1 MERNKFLENQRRAT
15 ALMCEE
21 SNDVTNKKNASML
34 PPRDVT
40 RARADDSSRSSI
52 MPGAHIH
59 QNTLGDGLVPLIN
72 KLQDIFTQAGVD
84 NVGGDLELPQIAVV
98 GSQSSGKSSVLEA
111 LVGRDFLPRGPD
123 ICTRRPLVL
132 QLVHTPYQHASH
144 HNQAP
149 MEWGEFLH
157 RPGEIFTEFE
167 AIREEIECE
176 TNRGIGTNKGVS
188 DKQIRLKICSPH
200 VLTMTLVDLPGITRV
215 PVGDQPADIEKRIR
229 DMILSY
235 IKRESCLILAVSPAN
250 TDLANSDA
258 LTLSRL
264 VDPDGKRTIG
274 VVTKL
279 DIMDRGTDA
288 VAYLRGEV
296 VPLRLGY
303 IGVVNRCQ
311 QDIAQRRSIREAR
324 ASEAEFFRHHPAYAE
339 VIDKCGTEALGW
351 TVSRILADHIADLLP
366 ALSDKIAT
374 RRAEAQRELVSLGEG
389 RPEDPSRQSAMVL
402 EKLHGYAACFTKS
415 VVGKSDDLSTSSLE
429 GGARIHFVLQD
440 IFVKGLESLDP
451 TRAMS
456 EEDIRTAI
464 QNAAG
469 TKAVLLLP
477 DDSFEVLVKQA
488 IRKMSDPCVK
498 CARIVHDELGR
509 IARTLIN
516 QQNLQRYPRLAQ
528 SVEDATRDFLVE
540 GLVRAESMINSLVEC
555 QLAHINTS
563 HPDFV
568 GGSQALRMAQQEL
581 KRRRGASASA
591 GTGADD
597 DEMSG
602 DENNFGEDVLADVT
616 QRNALQRK
624 RDAKNKAKT
633 ALGRKLSGGSSVD
646 ASINKVKD
654 KENDVQALYSHEN
667 GVVSLKEPPGRIQ
680 ASEPETD
687 EELLQVLVTRILLGS
702 YFAISRGVLADTVPK
717 AVMHFLVNSVQR
729 GLQQHLIQSL
739 YHPNLVPSL
748 LTEHP
753 ETEAKR
759 LAARNKYKALSAA
772 AAAISAMPADLAA
785 AGGGIGG
792 RR

>member
-1 MERNKFLENQRRAT
+1 
-15 ALMCEE
+15 
-21 SNDVTNKKNASML
+21 
-34 PPRDVT
+34 
-40 RARADDSSRSSI
+40 
-52 MPGAHIH
+52 
-59 QNTLGDGLVPLIN
+59 
-72 KLQDIFTQAGVD
+72 
-84 NVGGDLELPQIAVV
+84 
-98 GSQSSGKSSVLEA
+98 
-111 LVGRDFLPRGPD
+111 
-123 ICTRRPLVL
+123 
-132 QLVHTPYQHASH
+132 
-144 HNQAP
+144 
-149 MEWGEFLH
+149 
-157 RPGEIFTEFE
+157 
-167 AIREEIECE
+167 
-176 TNRGIGTNKGVS
+176 
-188 DKQIRLKICSPH
+188 
-200 VLTMTLVDLPGITRV
+200 
-215 PVGDQPADIEKRIR
+215 
-229 DMILSY
+229 
-235 IKRESCLILAVSPAN
+235 
-250 TDLANSDA
+250 
-258 LTLSRL
+258 
-264 VDPDGKRTIG
+264 
-274 VVTKL
+274 
-279 DIMDRGTDA
+279 
-288 VAYLRGEV
+288 
-296 VPLRLGY
+296 
-303 IGVVNRCQ
+303 VVNRCQ

-351 TVSRILADHIADLLP
+351 SVSRILADHIAELLP

-374 RRAEAQRELVSLGEG
+374 RRAEAQRELKSLGEG
-389 RPEDPSRQSAMVL
+389 RPEDVGRQSAMVL
-402 EKLHGYAACFTKS
+402 EKLHGYAAGFTKS

-469 TKAVLLLP
+469 TKGVLLLP

-516 QQNLQRYPRLAQ
+516 TMDLQRYPRLAQ

-540 GLVRAESMINSLVEC
+540 GLTPAESMINSLVEC
-555 QLAHINTS
+555 QLAHVNTA

-568 GGSQALRMAQQEL
+568 GGSKALRMAQQEL
-581 KRRRGASASA
+581 KRRRGASVSA
-591 GTGADD
+591 TAGDD
-597 DEMSG
+597 DEEEMSG
-602 DENNFGEDVLADVT
+602 DENDFGEDVLADVT
-616 QRNALQRK
+616 QRNAMLKK

-633 ALGRKLSGGSSVD
+633 ALGRKLSGGSASSVD
-646 ASINKVKD
+646 VSVD
-654 KENDVQALYSHEN
+654 KENDTKALYSHEN
-667 GVVSLKEPPGRIQ
+667 GVVSLKEPPGKIQ

-759 LAARNKYKALSAA
+759 LAARNKYKALSQAA
-772 AAAISAMPADLAA
+772 QAIGAMPADLAA
-785 AGGGIGG
+785 AGVTVGG

>member
-1 MERNKFLENQRRAT
+1 
-15 ALMCEE
+15 
-21 SNDVTNKKNASML
+21 
-34 PPRDVT
+34 
-40 RARADDSSRSSI
+40 

-339 VIDKCGTEALGW
+339 VIDKCGIEALGW

-540 GLVRAESMINSLVEC
+540 GLVPAESMINSLVEC

>member
-1 MERNKFLENQRRAT
+1 
-15 ALMCEE
+15 
-21 SNDVTNKKNASML
+21 
-34 PPRDVT
+34 
-40 RARADDSSRSSI
+40 

-540 GLVRAESMINSLVEC
+540 GLVPAESMINSLVEC

>member
-1 MERNKFLENQRRAT
+1 
-15 ALMCEE
+15 
-21 SNDVTNKKNASML
+21 
-34 PPRDVT
+34 
-40 RARADDSSRSSI
+40 

-540 GLVRAESMINSLVEC
+540 GLVPAESMINSLVEC

-654 KENDVQALYSHEN
+654 KENDGQALYSHEN

>member
-1 MERNKFLENQRRAT
+1 
-15 ALMCEE
+15 
-21 SNDVTNKKNASML
+21 
-34 PPRDVT
+34 
-40 RARADDSSRSSI
+40 

-351 TVSRILADHIADLLP
+351 TVSRILSDHIADLLP

-540 GLVRAESMINSLVEC
+540 GLVPAESMINSLVEC

>member
-1 MERNKFLENQRRAT
+1 
-15 ALMCEE
+15 
-21 SNDVTNKKNASML
+21 
-34 PPRDVT
+34 
-40 RARADDSSRSSI
+40 

-176 TNRGIGTNKGVS
+176 TNRGTGTNKGVS

-374 RRAEAQRELVSLGEG
+374 RRAEAQRELKSLGEG
-389 RPEDPSRQSAMVL
+389 RPEDPGRQSAMVL
-402 EKLHGYAACFTKS
+402 EKLHGYAAGFTKS
-415 VVGKSDDLSTSSLE
+415 VVGKSDDLSTASLE

-516 QQNLQRYPRLAQ
+516 QQDLQRYPRLAQ

-540 GLVRAESMINSLVEC
+540 GLVPAESMINSLVEC

-602 DENNFGEDVLADVT
+602 DENDFGEDVLADVT

-646 ASINKVKD
+646 ASIDKVKD
-654 KENDVQALYSHEN
+654 KENDVKALYSHEN

-772 AAAISAMPADLAA
+772 AAAIGAMPADLAA
-785 AGGGIGG
+785 AGVGVGG

>member
-98 GSQSSGKSSVLEA
+98 GSQSAGKSSVLEA

-540 GLVRAESMINSLVEC
+540 GLVPAESMINSLVEC

>member
-1 MERNKFLENQRRAT
+1 
-15 ALMCEE
+15 
-21 SNDVTNKKNASML
+21 
-34 PPRDVT
+34 
-40 RARADDSSRSSI
+40 

-229 DMILSY
+229 DVILSY

-540 GLVRAESMINSLVEC
+540 GLVPAESMINSLVEC

>member
-1 MERNKFLENQRRAT
+1 
-15 ALMCEE
+15 
-21 SNDVTNKKNASML
+21 
-34 PPRDVT
+34 
-40 RARADDSSRSSI
+40 
-52 MPGAHIH
+52 
-59 QNTLGDGLVPLIN
+59 
-72 KLQDIFTQAGVD
+72 
-84 NVGGDLELPQIAVV
+84 
-98 GSQSSGKSSVLEA
+98 
-111 LVGRDFLPRGPD
+111 
-123 ICTRRPLVL
+123 
-132 QLVHTPYQHASH
+132 
-144 HNQAP
+144 
-149 MEWGEFLH
+149 
-157 RPGEIFTEFE
+157 
-167 AIREEIECE
+167 
-176 TNRGIGTNKGVS
+176 
-188 DKQIRLKICSPH
+188 
-200 VLTMTLVDLPGITRV
+200 
-215 PVGDQPADIEKRIR
+215 
-229 DMILSY
+229 
-235 IKRESCLILAVSPAN
+235 
-250 TDLANSDA
+250 
-258 LTLSRL
+258 
-264 VDPDGKRTIG
+264 
-274 VVTKL
+274 
-279 DIMDRGTDA
+279 
-288 VAYLRGEV
+288 
-296 VPLRLGY
+296 
-303 IGVVNRCQ
+303 
-311 QDIAQRRSIREAR
+311 
-324 ASEAEFFRHHPAYAE
+324 
-339 VIDKCGTEALGW
+339 
-351 TVSRILADHIADLLP
+351 
-366 ALSDKIAT
+366 
-374 RRAEAQRELVSLGEG
+374 
-389 RPEDPSRQSAMVL
+389 MVL
-402 EKLHGYAACFTKS
+402 EKLHGYAAGFTKS

-516 QQNLQRYPRLAQ
+516 QQALQRYPRLAQ

-540 GLVRAESMINSLVEC
+540 GLVPAESMINSLVEC

-581 KRRRGASASA
+581 KRRRGASTAA

-602 DENNFGEDVLADVT
+602 DENDFGEDVLADVT

-646 ASINKVKD
+646 ASIDKVKD
-654 KENDVQALYSHEN
+654 KENDVKALYSHEN

-772 AAAISAMPADLAA
+772 AAAIGAMPADLAA
-785 AGGGIGG
+785 AGVGVGG

>member
-1 MERNKFLENQRRAT
+1 
-15 ALMCEE
+15 
-21 SNDVTNKKNASML
+21 
-34 PPRDVT
+34 
-40 RARADDSSRSSI
+40 

-167 AIREEIECE
+167 AIREEIECD

-351 TVSRILADHIADLLP
+351 TVSRILADHIANLLP

-540 GLVRAESMINSLVEC
+540 GLVPAESMINSLVEC

>member
-1 MERNKFLENQRRAT
+1 
-15 ALMCEE
+15 
-21 SNDVTNKKNASML
+21 
-34 PPRDVT
+34 
-40 RARADDSSRSSI
+40 

-176 TNRGIGTNKGVS
+176 TNRGTGTNKGVS

-366 ALSDKIAT
+366 ALSDKITT
-374 RRAEAQRELVSLGEG
+374 RRSEAQRELKSLGEG
-389 RPEDPSRQSAMVL
+389 RPEDPGRQSAMVL
-402 EKLHGYAACFTKS
+402 EKLHGYAAGFTKS
-415 VVGKSDDLSTSSLE
+415 VVGKSDDLSTASLE

-516 QQNLQRYPRLAQ
+516 QQDLQRYPRLAQ

-540 GLVRAESMINSLVEC
+540 GLVPAESMINSLVEC

-581 KRRRGASASA
+581 KRRRGASTAA

-602 DENNFGEDVLADVT
+602 DENDFGEDVLADVT

-646 ASINKVKD
+646 ASIDKVKD
-654 KENDVQALYSHEN
+654 KENDVKALYSHEN

-772 AAAISAMPADLAA
+772 AAAIGAMPADLAA
-785 AGGGIGG
+785 AGVGVGG

>member
-1 MERNKFLENQRRAT
+1 
-15 ALMCEE
+15 
-21 SNDVTNKKNASML
+21 
-34 PPRDVT
+34 
-40 RARADDSSRSSI
+40 

-176 TNRGIGTNKGVS
+176 TNRGTGTNKGVS

-516 QQNLQRYPRLAQ
+516 QQDLQRYPRLAQ

-540 GLVRAESMINSLVEC
+540 GLVPAESMINSLVEC

-581 KRRRGASASA
+581 KRRRGASTAA

-602 DENNFGEDVLADVT
+602 DENDFGEDVLADVT

-646 ASINKVKD
+646 ASIDKVKD
-654 KENDVQALYSHEN
+654 KENDVKALYSHEN

-772 AAAISAMPADLAA
+772 AAAIGAMPADLAA
-785 AGGGIGG
+785 AGVGVGG

>member
-1 MERNKFLENQRRAT
+1 
-15 ALMCEE
+15 
-21 SNDVTNKKNASML
+21 
-34 PPRDVT
+34 
-40 RARADDSSRSSI
+40 

-540 GLVRAESMINSLVEC
+540 GLVPAESMINSLVKC

-717 AVMHFLVNSVQR
+717 VVMHFLVNSVQR

>member
-1 MERNKFLENQRRAT
+1 M
-15 ALMCEE
+15 
-21 SNDVTNKKNASML
+21 
-34 PPRDVT
+34 
-40 RARADDSSRSSI
+40 
-52 MPGAHIH
+52 
-59 QNTLGDGLVPLIN
+59 
-72 KLQDIFTQAGVD
+72 
-84 NVGGDLELPQIAVV
+84 
-98 GSQSSGKSSVLEA
+98 
-111 LVGRDFLPRGPD
+111 
-123 ICTRRPLVL
+123 
-132 QLVHTPYQHASH
+132 
-144 HNQAP
+144 
-149 MEWGEFLH
+149 
-157 RPGEIFTEFE
+157 
-167 AIREEIECE
+167 
-176 TNRGIGTNKGVS
+176 
-188 DKQIRLKICSPH
+188 
-200 VLTMTLVDLPGITRV
+200 
-215 PVGDQPADIEKRIR
+215 
-229 DMILSY
+229 
-235 IKRESCLILAVSPAN
+235 
-250 TDLANSDA
+250 
-258 LTLSRL
+258 
-264 VDPDGKRTIG
+264 
-274 VVTKL
+274 
-279 DIMDRGTDA
+279 
-288 VAYLRGEV
+288 
-296 VPLRLGY
+296 
-303 IGVVNRCQ
+303 
-311 QDIAQRRSIREAR
+311 
-324 ASEAEFFRHHPAYAE
+324 
-339 VIDKCGTEALGW
+339 
-351 TVSRILADHIADLLP
+351 SRILADHIAELLP

-374 RRAEAQRELVSLGEG
+374 RRAEAQRELKSLGEG
-389 RPEDPSRQSAMVL
+389 RPEDVGRQSAMVL
-402 EKLHGYAACFTKS
+402 EKLHGYAAGFTKS

-469 TKAVLLLP
+469 TKGVLLLP

-516 QQNLQRYPRLAQ
+516 TMDLQRYPRLAQ

-540 GLVRAESMINSLVEC
+540 GLTPAESMINSLVEC
-555 QLAHINTS
+555 QLAHVNTA

-568 GGSQALRMAQQEL
+568 GGSKALRMAQQEL

-591 GTGADD
+591 GAGDD
-597 DEMSG
+597 DDEEMSG
-602 DENNFGEDVLADVT
+602 DENDFGEDVLADVT
-616 QRNALQRK
+616 QRNAMSKK

-633 ALGRKLSGGSSVD
+633 ALGRKLSGGSASSVD
-646 ASINKVKD
+646 VSVD
-654 KENDVQALYSHEN
+654 KENDTKALYSHEN
-667 GVVSLKEPPGRIQ
+667 GVVSLKEPPGKIQ

-759 LAARNKYKALSAA
+759 LAARNKYKALSQAA
-772 AAAISAMPADLAA
+772 QAIGAMPADLAA
-785 AGGGIGG
+785 AGVTVGG

>member
-1 MERNKFLENQRRAT
+1 
-15 ALMCEE
+15 
-21 SNDVTNKKNASML
+21 
-34 PPRDVT
+34 
-40 RARADDSSRSSI
+40 

-59 QNTLGDGLVPLIN
+59 QNTLGDGIVPLIN

-176 TNRGIGTNKGVS
+176 TNRGTGTNKGVS

-540 GLVRAESMINSLVEC
+540 GLVPAESMINSLVEC

>member
-1 MERNKFLENQRRAT
+1 
-15 ALMCEE
+15 
-21 SNDVTNKKNASML
+21 
-34 PPRDVT
+34 
-40 RARADDSSRSSI
+40 

-176 TNRGIGTNKGVS
+176 TNRGTGTNKGVS

-366 ALSDKIAT
+366 ALSDKITT
-374 RRAEAQRELVSLGEG
+374 RRSEAQRELKSLGEG
-389 RPEDPSRQSAMVL
+389 RPEDPGRQSAMVL
-402 EKLHGYAACFTKS
+402 EKLHGYAAGFTKS

-516 QQNLQRYPRLAQ
+516 QQDLQRYPRLAQ

-540 GLVRAESMINSLVEC
+540 GLVPAESMINSLVEC

-581 KRRRGASASA
+581 KRRRGASTVA

-602 DENNFGEDVLADVT
+602 DENDFGEDVLADVT

-646 ASINKVKD
+646 ASIDKVKD
-654 KENDVQALYSHEN
+654 KENDVKALYSHEN

-772 AAAISAMPADLAA
+772 AAAIGAMPADLAA
-785 AGGGIGG
+785 AGVGVGG

>member
-1 MERNKFLENQRRAT
+1 
-15 ALMCEE
+15 
-21 SNDVTNKKNASML
+21 
-34 PPRDVT
+34 
-40 RARADDSSRSSI
+40 

-176 TNRGIGTNKGVS
+176 TNRGTGTNKGVS

-540 GLVRAESMINSLVEC
+540 GLVPAESMINSLVEC

-581 KRRRGASASA
+581 KRRRGASTAA

-602 DENNFGEDVLADVT
+602 DENDFGEDVLADVT

>member
-1 MERNKFLENQRRAT
+1 
-15 ALMCEE
+15 
-21 SNDVTNKKNASML
+21 
-34 PPRDVT
+34 
-40 RARADDSSRSSI
+40 
-52 MPGAHIH
+52 
-59 QNTLGDGLVPLIN
+59 
-72 KLQDIFTQAGVD
+72 
-84 NVGGDLELPQIAVV
+84 
-98 GSQSSGKSSVLEA
+98 
-111 LVGRDFLPRGPD
+111 
-123 ICTRRPLVL
+123 
-132 QLVHTPYQHASH
+132 
-144 HNQAP
+144 
-149 MEWGEFLH
+149 
-157 RPGEIFTEFE
+157 
-167 AIREEIECE
+167 
-176 TNRGIGTNKGVS
+176 
-188 DKQIRLKICSPH
+188 
-200 VLTMTLVDLPGITRV
+200 
-215 PVGDQPADIEKRIR
+215 
-229 DMILSY
+229 MILSY

-258 LTLSRL
+258 LTLSKL
-264 VDPDGKRTIG
+264 VDPMGKRTIG

-288 VAYLRGEV
+288 VACIRGEV

-351 TVSRILADHIADLLP
+351 SVSRILADHIAELLP

-374 RRAEAQRELVSLGEG
+374 RRAEAQRELKSLGEG
-389 RPEDPSRQSAMVL
+389 RPEDVGRQSAMVL
-402 EKLHGYAACFTKS
+402 EKLHGYAAGFTKS

-469 TKAVLLLP
+469 TKGVLLLP

-516 QQNLQRYPRLAQ
+516 TMDLQRYPRLAQ

-540 GLVRAESMINSLVEC
+540 GLTPAESMINSLVEC
-555 QLAHINTS
+555 QLAHVNTA

-568 GGSQALRMAQQEL
+568 GGSKALRMAQQEL
-581 KRRRGASASA
+581 KRRRGASVSA
-591 GTGADD
+591 TAGDD
-597 DEMSG
+597 DEEEMSG
-602 DENNFGEDVLADVT
+602 DENDFGEDVLADVT
-616 QRNALQRK
+616 QRNAMLKK

-633 ALGRKLSGGSSVD
+633 ALGRKLSGGSASSVD
-646 ASINKVKD
+646 ASVD
-654 KENDVQALYSHEN
+654 KENDTKALYSHEN
-667 GVVSLKEPPGRIQ
+667 GVVSLKEPPGKIQ

-759 LAARNKYKALSAA
+759 LAARNKYKALSQAA
-772 AAAISAMPADLAA
+772 QAIGAMPADLAA
-785 AGGGIGG
+785 AGVTVGG